1 MARQIDIVSL
11 YPKDMN
17 IYGDSGNVLTV
28 ERRLALYGY
37 EPRIHAVNQND
48 PWPDHADIILGGGG
62 QDNGQRKIIED
73 LFRRADLLR
82 SLAQDGV
89 PMLMICG
96 LYQLFGEYFETV
108 DGSKLEGISIIGA
121 YTVGRDVRMIG
132 NLTES
137 SEQFGTIVGYENHS
151 GQTFLREHV
160 QPLGH
165 VDADGC
171 GNNGEDHTEGAVVN
185 HVIGTYMHGSLLPKN
200 PAISDFLIRAAAE
213 RRYGTFAPEQ
223 NADMRD
229 ELARLD
235 ALAEHARG
243 GGRGTPTLKP
253 RPRRV
258 GGRRRAC
265 RVGNDSR
272 LNPGRYHDRTTTL
285 PTTPTCLT
293 SAKACARS
301 SSRASARSPRPR
313 RRARSSSTIWWPAA
327 N

>member
-48 PWPDHADIILGGGG
+48 PWPDRADIILGGGG

-165 VDADGC
+165 VEADGC

-223 NADMRD
+223 SADMRD

-235 ALAEHARG
+235 TLAEHARAVAEV
-243 GGRGTPTLKP
+243 
-253 RPRRV
+253 RPR
-258 GGRRRAC
+258 
-265 RVGNDSR
+265 
-272 LNPGRYHDRTTTL
+272 
-285 PTTPTCLT
+285 
-293 SAKACARS
+293 
-301 SSRASARSPRPR
+301 
-313 RRARSSSTIWWPAA
+313 
-327 N
+327 